1 MANKALFLD
10 RDGTIN
16 EERNYL
22 IRMED
27 FVFRNGIFN
36 LTKAFSDRGYLIF
49 VVTNQSGIARGFYSE
64 ADYHQLTDWMTD
76 QFRLQGTTISKVYFC
91 PHHPDITGR
100 CGCRKPEPGMLLQAI
115 REFDLDP
122 AQCVMVGDS
131 DRDVEAARRAGIHN
145 IIKVSETGKI
155 DWQDVLIHQG
165 GNTADQ

>member
-22 IRMED
+22 FKIED
-27 FVFRNGIFN
+27 FVFRDGIFN

-64 ADYHQLTDWMTD
+64 ADYQLLTDWMTD
-76 QFRLQGTTISKVYFC
+76 QFRQHGTVISKVYFC
-91 PHHPDITGR
+91 PHHPEITGE
-100 CGCRKPEPGMLLQAI
+100 CNCRKPEPGMLLRAI
-115 REFDLDP
+115 REYDLDP
-122 AQCVMVGDS
+122 EECVMVGDS
-131 DRDVEAARRAGIHN
+131 DRDMEAARRAGIHY
-145 IIKVSETGKI
+145 IYKVSETGKI
-155 DWQDVLIHQG
+155 DWKDVIIHKG